1 MKKIKLQYKKKSDE
15 LSRRL
20 CIFHY
25 KVEEYLGAPD
35 TSTAEIDF
43 KSEVERYLDLIEDH
57 KVEAASDKPTMTTTN
72 NVVKRRPPKKL
83 NINALEEEIKRS
95 SQVFSDNSPDVLG
108 SAADSALS
116 AVSANKPESKS
127 IKDLQNKLIAEMHQ
141 KPTSQVPKKLNLVFT
156 HQCIG

>member
-1 MKKIKLQYKKKSDE
+1 M
-15 LSRRL
+15 
-20 CIFHY
+20 
-25 KVEEYLGAPD
+25 
-35 TSTAEIDF
+35 
-43 KSEVERYLDLIEDH
+43 DLIEDH

-95 SQVFSDNSPDVLG
+95 SQVFSDNSPEVLS
-108 SAADSALS
+108 SAADSGLS

-156 HQCIG
+156 QQCIG